1 MMIDNMT
8 LQDAYT
14 SFLKSRDAFCSDAT
28 VRNYSFTL
36 SYFINFITDKY
47 EKNPDEI
54 LVNEIVLDDLNDYSI
69 YLKTKI
75 KNSSNPYIK
84 SNGVCISSRT
94 RKDYLK
100 DMLVLFNYLYENEYI
115 DTDITKRFKLPK
127 VYSQPLEPLTS
138 EEVQHIDE
146 CYDINTYY
154 GSRNLA
160 IIHLL
165 LDEGM
170 RAGEVLKLKRCSL
183 NMAENYIVI
192 KNSKY
197 GKGRILP
204 MSSTAKKYLSAYL
217 DKCSRVDDD
226 IVFTTLNNTPLNNN
240 SLKNLFSRL
249 KKKSGVTRVY
259 PHLLRHTFAS
269 SYILGGGS
277 VEMLRV
283 YMGHSDIQTTQN
295 YMHIANEMYF
305 LRSNIYQLDECFL
318 KKIY

>member
-1 MMIDNMT
+1 MDNIT
-8 LQDAYT
+8 LQAAYT

-36 SYFINFITDKY
+36 SYFMNFITDKY
-47 EKNPDEI
+47 KKNPDDI
-54 LVNEIVLDDLNDYSI
+54 YVNDIILDDLNDYSI
-69 YLKTKI
+69 FLKTKI

-84 SNGVCISSRT
+84 SNGVYISSRT

-100 DMLVLFNYLYENEYI
+100 DMLVLMNYLFENEYI
-115 DTDITKRFKLPK
+115 EKDITKRFKLPK
-127 VYSQPLEPLTS
+127 VHNQPLEPLS
-138 EEVQHIDE
+138 QVEVDKLDN
-146 CYDINTYY
+146 CYSLNTYY

-160 IIHLL
+160 ILHLL

-170 RAGEVLKLKRCSL
+170 RAGEVLKLKY
-183 NMAENYIVI
+183 NMINFDENYIVI

-204 MSSTAKKYLSAYL
+204 LSNKVKDYLIAYL
-217 DKCSRVDDD
+217 DHCTRLDDD
-226 IVFTTLNNTPLNNN
+226 IVFTTYDNNSLNND
-240 SLKNLFSRL
+240 SLKNLFARL

-259 PHLLRHTFAS
+259 PHLLRHTFAT
-269 SYILGGGS
+269 SYILSGGS

-295 YMHIANEMYF
+295 YLHLANEMYF
-305 LRSNIYQLDECFL
+305 FRDNIYRLDDCFL
-318 KKIY
+318 KKVY